1 MSRLDHVLE
10 VTEEKTLEKNL
21 EIFAGADDK
30 IEEDFVEKY
39 LEPFFLSLGEDPAFF
54 EDLKKEHFAHGASVS
69 YIDKNRPGVITV
81 EYPDGRKEF
90 LPCENPNY

>member
-1 MSRLDHVLE
+1 MLE
-10 VTEEKTLEKNL
+10 DSEVKAIEKNL
-21 EIFAGADDK
+21 EIVAGADDK

-54 EDLKKEHFAHGASVS
+54 ESIKKEHFAHGASVS

-81 EYPDGRKEF
+81 EYPDGSKEF
-90 LPCENPNY
+90 LPCDNPNY